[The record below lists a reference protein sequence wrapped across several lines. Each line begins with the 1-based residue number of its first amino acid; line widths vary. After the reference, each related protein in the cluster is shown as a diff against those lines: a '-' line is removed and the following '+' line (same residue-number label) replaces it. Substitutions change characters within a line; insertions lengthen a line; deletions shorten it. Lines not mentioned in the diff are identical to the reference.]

1 MAAAAW
7 NAVLRAVDL
16 VAPTDSTVLLRGETG
31 TGKEVVAR
39 EIHAKS
45 RRAAGPF
52 VAVNCGALS
61 PELVASELF
70 GHERGAFT
78 GAADRRPGRVERAS
92 KGTLFL
98 DEIGELPGELQ
109 VKLLRF
115 LQEREFERVGGTE
128 TLRADVRV
136 VAATNRD
143 LEKLRVD
150 GAFRDDLYYRLN
162 VFPVRLPPLRERKE
176 DVEPLLR
183 LFLDRTSRK
192 AGKRFGHVDV
202 QSIER
207 CLEYPWPGNVR
218 ELENLVE
225 RAVILCPEPVFSLNP
240 FAQAEAAAP
249 GTAFTTLDALIRAHV
264 VRALK
269 LCGGKIYGT
278 DGAARLLGLK
288 PSTLQSKMLR
298 LGITR

>member
-1 MAAAAW
+1 M
-7 NAVLRAVDL
+7 
-16 VAPTDSTVLLRGETG
+16 
-31 TGKEVVAR
+31 
-39 EIHAKS
+39 
-45 RRAAGPF
+45 
-52 VAVNCGALS
+52 
-61 PELVASELF
+61 
-70 GHERGAFT
+70 
-78 GAADRRPGRVERAS
+78 DRHPGRVERAAR
-92 KGTLFL
+92 GTLFL
-98 DEIGELPGELQ
+98 DEIGELPGDLQ

-115 LQEREFERVGGTE
+115 LQEREFERVGGHE

-143 LEKLRVD
+143 LEKARVD
-150 GAFRDDLYYRLN
+150 GTFRDDLYYRLN
-162 VFPVRLPPLRERKE
+162 VFPVKLPPLRERRE

-183 LFLDRTSRK
+183 LFLERYARK
-192 AGKRFGHVDV
+192 AGKRFEHVDV

-207 CLEYPWPGNVR
+207 CREYPWPGNVR

-249 GTAFTTLDALIRAHV
+249 GTAFTTLDALIRAHI

-269 LCGGKIYGT
+269 LCGGKIYGP

-298 LGITR
+298 LGISR